1 MITSLFFAVEL
12 LLVQQSI
19 GDQIEIV
26 PRQDAVLVVYDKT
39 PAGLSQQVS
48 VSTPITEPG
57 DRPVSLE
64 ELRGMVAQTKKAVTN
79 PVMSFVVDQT
89 IGAIA
94 KEKYA
99 EQGEGG
105 IAGAG
110 PSDPFDLRFVVTSG
124 SVVPPTQLAFFISAV
139 ADIEAY
145 IEAHIETVNVVVTL
159 RLAYVPL
166 TAGRLGVTTAR
177 YSIEKYSD
185 VSDGF
190 DREVVN
196 EFELCPVPVGPMI
209 PIRYSGVSTMATPEN
224 RVYVTRPLKLA
235 LGLLDPPGPSAPLD
249 DGTITMSS
257 AIQWDWDPF
266 DGLQFG
272 PNLLY
277 SFQDHLVREV
287 VQAMGFV
294 AGADFLVR
302 DCTVMDLFRFQ
313 QDVIIPTYLVA
324 STTDVFNPI
333 PPPVTCTAFG
343 TAYEAGLVGGQSI
356 LDALDYN
363 PGLNKTLIA
372 KGAAI
377 APPITATMMLAA
389 VTAAV
394 GDNPDPIDFLRN
406 QMAGTGAGNTNAFDD
421 SQILPALP
429 TAQLTRGYPDGA
441 VQTIVTVGV
450 GGGARCCIVDFRGK
464 VPGVS
469 GPPIAAQFNNE
480 FRGAMPRTVARNSVA
495 NKSILNFF
503 YNTDATDFDF
513 EMEMYDGSPVRG
525 AFVKQT
531 EIGSIGSRC
540 LMGKSIGKGI
550 TFFSRDYCSY
560 STTPNALIP
569 LGGIADFLTKRE
581 WLALDAM
588 GWNVDMAALD
598 ATDEGDANVTLTC
611 P

>member
-1 MITSLFFAVEL
+1 MITSLFFAAEL

-19 GDQIEIV
+19 IDQVEIV
-26 PRQDAVLVVYDKT
+26 PRQNAVLVVYDKT
-39 PAGLSQQVS
+39 PAGVSQQVS

-64 ELRGMVAQTKKAVTN
+64 ELRGMVAKTQMVVAN

-99 EQGEGG
+99 DQGEGG
-105 IAGAG
+105 IAGA
-110 PSDPFDLRFVVTSG
+110 SVPFDLRFVVTLG
-124 SVVPPTQLAFFISAV
+124 SVVPPTQIVAFTAAV
-139 ADIEAY
+139 ADIERY
-145 IEAHIETVNVVVTL
+145 IEAHIQSVNVTVTL
-159 RLAYVPL
+159 RLVYVPL

-177 YSIEKYSD
+177 YSVEKYSD
-185 VSDGF
+185 ISNGF
-190 DREVVN
+190 DRAVLN
-196 EFELCPVPVGPMI
+196 EFELCPVPLGATI

-224 RVYVTRPLKLA
+224 RVFVTRPLKLA
-235 LGLLDPPGPSAPLD
+235 LGLLDPMGPSTPLD

-257 AIQWDWDPF
+257 AIQWDWDPSN
-266 DGLQFG
+266 GLQFG
-272 PNLLY
+272 PSLLY
-277 SFQDHLVREV
+277 SFQDHLLREV

-313 QDVIIPTYLVA
+313 QDVIDSTYLVT
-324 STTDVFNPI
+324 STTNVFSSN
-333 PPPVTCTAFG
+333 PPVTCTTFG
-343 TAYEAGLVGGQSI
+343 TAYEAGLVSGQSI

-377 APPITATMMLAA
+377 SPAITATMMLAA

-394 GDNPDPIDFLRN
+394 GDTPDPIDFLHN
-406 QMAGTGAGNTNAFDD
+406 QIAGTVSGNTNAFND

-429 TAQLTRGYPDGA
+429 TSQLTRGYPDGA
-441 VQTIVTVGV
+441 VQTIVTVGT

-469 GPPIAAQFNNE
+469 GPPVVAQFNNE

-525 AFVKQT
+525 AFVKQNQL
-531 EIGSIGSRC
+531 GSIGSRC
-540 LMGKSIGKGI
+540 LMGQSIGKGV

-560 STTPNALIP
+560 STTPNALDP
-569 LGGIADFLTKRE
+569 LGNIADFLTMRE
-581 WLALDAM
+581 WLVLDAM
-588 GWNVDMAALD
+588 GWNIDMAALD
-598 ATDEGDANVTLTC
+598 TTDEGDANVTLTC